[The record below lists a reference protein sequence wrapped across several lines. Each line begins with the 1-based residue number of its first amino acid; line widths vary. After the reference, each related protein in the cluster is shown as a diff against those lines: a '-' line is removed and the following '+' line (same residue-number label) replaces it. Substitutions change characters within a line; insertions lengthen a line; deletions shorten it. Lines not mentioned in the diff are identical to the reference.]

1 MPGREEFRGQRNR
14 GQERLN
20 QGQRPREDR
29 SNTEELQ
36 KLVREAMKEETDRDG
51 DKLIDCAQKIA
62 EILVKRNNV
71 SSSRLRKLYTE
82 ARKIALTSGK
92 AKSNAYEINLLRAR
106 LAYTAARE
114 SGLKEFQQIM
124 DIALQE
130 VKQPQ
135 GKYERFLHLFEA
147 IVAYHRLYGGR
158 E

>member
-1 MPGREEFRGQRNR
+1 MPVREEFRGQRNR
-14 GQERLN
+14 DQERLN
-20 QGQRPREDR
+20 QGQGPREGR
-29 SNTEELQ
+29 SNTDELQ
-36 KLVREAMKEETDRDG
+36 ALVRDAMKEETDRDG
-51 DKLIDCAQKIA
+51 DKLIECAIKIA
-62 EILVKRNNV
+62 QIIKGNNV

-130 VKQPQ
+130 VKQPR

-147 IVAYHRLYGGR
+147 IVAYHRFYGGR